1 MMVGADAMQIV
12 IFRVAGQEFALEI
25 SQVERIL
32 RWQRP
37 SPVPQAPAFLDG
49 VVSYDD
55 GVVPVVDM
63 RTRLSVEA
71 SEGAETRL
79 VVLQLDEQRVA
90 VSVDAVVEVL
100 RIDARE
106 VSAPPALVRGLAAK
120 FIDGILSREDRTVL
134 LLNARRLFTSKEKL
148 ALARLEA

>member
-1 MMVGADAMQIV
+1 MTVGADAMQIV

-37 SPVPQAPAFLDG
+37 SPVPKAPAFLDG
-49 VVSYDD
+49 VVAYDD
-55 GVVPVVDM
+55 GVVPVVDL

-71 SEGAETRL
+71 TDGAETRL
-79 VVLQLDEQRVA
+79 VVMQLDDQRVA
-90 VSVDAVVEVL
+90 VAVDAVVEVL

-106 VSAPPALVRGLAAK
+106 VAAPPDLVRGLAAK

-148 ALARLEA
+148 ALARAEA

>member
-1 MMVGADAMQIV
+1 MTVGADAMQIV

-37 SPVPQAPAFLDG
+37 SPVPKAPAFLDG
-49 VVSYDD
+49 VVAYDD
-55 GVVPVVDM
+55 GVVPVVDL

-71 SEGAETRL
+71 TEGAETRL
-79 VVLQLDEQRVA
+79 VVMQLDDQRVA

-106 VSAPPALVRGLAAK
+106 VAAPPALVRGLAAK

-148 ALARLEA
+148 ALARAEA

>member
-1 MMVGADAMQIV
+1 MTVGADAMQIV

-37 SPVPQAPAFLDG
+37 SPVPKAPAFLDG
-49 VVSYDD
+49 VVAYDD
-55 GVVPVVDM
+55 GVVPVVDL

-71 SEGAETRL
+71 TDGAETRL
-79 VVLQLDEQRVA
+79 VVMQLDDQRVA

-106 VSAPPALVRGLAAK
+106 VAAPPALVRGLAAK

-148 ALARLEA
+148 ALARAEA